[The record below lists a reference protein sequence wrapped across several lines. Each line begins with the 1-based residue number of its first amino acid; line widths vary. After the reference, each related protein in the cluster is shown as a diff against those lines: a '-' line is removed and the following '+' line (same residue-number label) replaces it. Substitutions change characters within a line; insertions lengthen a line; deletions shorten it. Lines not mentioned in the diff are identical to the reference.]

1 MMDKFENEA
10 LGISIAIEPEL
21 KHRHIEA
28 YFEEVRKAEVEKHS
42 QFYAERVF
50 IESAVKVKII
60 LEPLDVAEQ
69 KPAVVNWLSDAV
81 INYIAEAREI
91 PKN

>member
-1 MMDKFENEA
+1 MDKFENEA

-28 YFEEVRKAEVEKHS
+28 YFDEVRLADITKHS

-50 IESAVKVKII
+50 IESAIKAKIV
-60 LEPLDVAEQ
+60 LTPMDVLEQ
-69 KPAVVNWLSDAV
+69 KPAVVAWLADSIV
-81 INYIAEAREI
+81 TYIREAREI